1 MWTPLWILD
10 SIIQPTWIDTCENQH
25 GKSSSRFPT
34 RRVQR
39 GPRYPPHTQGAAW
52 IQVSGPAPP
61 THPLDHPIRPQSMP
75 PHPSQSKCWALPPLP
90 RPSCNMPPTHPAT
103 CTSTCPRTQPPAQAR
118 ARAPSHLHK
127 HAPRDDAPFQYPIL
141 MLIRIHHGMIRRIG
155 QVPHSCPLHS
165 RLLPT
170 ARNLNRHHQH
180 PQLHTCMAATAAA
193 AAAAT
198 TTG

>member
-1 MWTPLWILD
+1 MENPAPD
-10 SIIQPTWIDTCENQH
+10 SPHAGCSVDPGTHPTH
-25 GKSSSRFPT
+25 
-34 RRVQR
+34 RVQR
-39 GPRYPPHTQGAAW
+39 GSRYPALHPPHTHL
-52 IQVSGPAPP
+52 IILSGLSQCLHTRHSPNAGPSLRSPAPP
-61 THPLDHPIRPQSMP
+61 
-75 PHPSQSKCWALPPLP
+75 
-90 RPSCNMPPTHPAT
+90 AT
-103 CTSTCPRTQPPAQAR
+103 CRPHTQPPAQAR